1 MPGVCQHKADPGHL
15 RFLGYP
21 APPLFVV
28 LGHGNDAGQ
37 ALDEHGPGDD
47 KELTGLL
54 GEATN
59 GLLDLCILNV
69 IGRAYTSKSPR
80 KGNPYKDLSMVGV
93 AGFEPATP
101 CS

>member
-1 MPGVCQHKADPGHL
+1 M
-15 RFLGYP
+15 LGK
-21 APPLFVV
+21 
-28 LGHGNDAGQ
+28 HSTST
-37 ALDEHGPGDD
+37 GPVD

-69 IGRAYTSKSPR
+69 IGRAYTLIIPR
-80 KGNPYKDLSMVGV
+80 KVNPYKDLLMVGV

-101 CS
+101 CSRSEPGLFWLISSIS